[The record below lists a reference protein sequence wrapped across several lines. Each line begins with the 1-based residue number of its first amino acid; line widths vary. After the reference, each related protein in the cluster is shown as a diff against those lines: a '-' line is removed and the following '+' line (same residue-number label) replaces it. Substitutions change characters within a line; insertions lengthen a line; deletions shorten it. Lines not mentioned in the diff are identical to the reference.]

1 MNPYKVIVMDVDGT
15 LTNKEK
21 KITQKTKAAL
31 KMAQEQGMILV
42 LASGRPTS
50 GLLNLAKELEMD
62 QHQGL
67 LVSYNGSQVIDLST
81 KAILLNNPLSISE
94 AKSILRH
101 LKQFNLTP
109 MIDDGVHLYVENVDG
124 YLVEYETKGNAFIL
138 KEVDDLEAF
147 VEFECHKILTSGMPD
162 YLEEIFEDMKY
173 PFNEQCNCIFT
184 APFYVEYTAKG
195 IDKAKA
201 LETVLNHLGCQKEEV
216 VAFGDGHNDAS
227 MLKYVGLGIAME
239 NAVQALKDIAHFVT
253 FSNEEDGIAYAL
265 EKFCLNKKL

>member
-101 LKQFNLTP
+101 LKQFNL
-109 MIDDGVHLYVENVDG
+109 
-124 YLVEYETKGNAFIL
+124 
-138 KEVDDLEAF
+138 
-147 VEFECHKILTSGMPD
+147 
-162 YLEEIFEDMKY
+162 
-173 PFNEQCNCIFT
+173 
-184 APFYVEYTAKG
+184 
-195 IDKAKA
+195 
-201 LETVLNHLGCQKEEV
+201 
-216 VAFGDGHNDAS
+216 
-227 MLKYVGLGIAME
+227 
-239 NAVQALKDIAHFVT
+239 
-253 FSNEEDGIAYAL
+253 
-265 EKFCLNKKL
+265 

>member
-1 MNPYKVIVMDVDGT
+1 MDVDGT

-138 KEVDDLEAF
+138 KEVDDL
-147 VEFECHKILTSGMPD
+147 
-162 YLEEIFEDMKY
+162 
-173 PFNEQCNCIFT
+173 
-184 APFYVEYTAKG
+184 
-195 IDKAKA
+195 
-201 LETVLNHLGCQKEEV
+201 
-216 VAFGDGHNDAS
+216 
-227 MLKYVGLGIAME
+227 
-239 NAVQALKDIAHFVT
+239 
-253 FSNEEDGIAYAL
+253 
-265 EKFCLNKKL
+265 

>member
-162 YLEEIFEDMKY
+162 YMEEIFEDMKY
-173 PFNEQCNCIFT
+173 PFNEQFNCIFT

-265 EKFCLNKKL
+265 ERFCLNKKL